1 MRISVG
7 AKILILCLVSNI
19 LVAFETECQ
28 SFRFR
33 NYTTGE
39 NLPSNV
45 VYTVNQDNNGYLW
58 IGTPEGISR
67 FDGFEFFNVTFP
79 DSAMGRYPT
88 ASMKD
93 RNGTIWY
100 GFNDGTVFCTDKSG
114 LRQINI
120 ENVNT
125 ISAIVE
131 GPDGLIYVFPQRQKI
146 FSVNPSGQKEVQNYA
161 PADGIMIFSAC
172 FTRSGNI
179 LAGTQENIL
188 VCNLND
194 ASITVVDAVEGFD
207 YARILSIHPVDNND
221 NFIIGTDG
229 NGLFK
234 LSLQAGSKL
243 LERFENHPELETIT
257 VKSISEDSEKNLWV
271 STAESGVIKITLTG
285 DRKEIGKI
293 QFFDEESGL
302 PGNNVTQVFQDAEGN
317 HWIATNGN
325 GLSVLVSDA
334 FSFIAPG
341 RNNNP
346 NNIIFVKRLNG
357 NLFIGTPTGYY
368 IINDKAGKP
377 PVFYDI
383 SARIGRTEA
392 VSYQIDE
399 ENTVWIGTKGAGLF
413 RINGKGIAELFYR
426 SGDTGADYINNIKTD
441 GPDIWLATLNGVR
454 IIDKVRRTLRESY
467 NINNGLPHNYITQ
480 LHLTGK
486 GTAVIATESERI
498 VRIRIGEGII
508 TDEAVMQ
515 GSTLNKITAVTEDK
529 NGVIWAATA
538 GNGIF
543 RCYADS
549 VVSVTTA
556 NGIFSNYCYSI
567 FADTESN
574 IWAGHERG
582 ISRLDQKSGVIKTYS
597 NDFAQWGA
605 CNADC
610 VFEDSDGRI
619 MIGTTRGLIVYDRSR
634 DLKPGIPPFNNINS
648 IVINN
653 REYPFREN
661 FSLPYRKNY
670 SLKVKYVGISL
681 SNPGR
686 VFYSTYLENYDID
699 WSELSASRE
708 VSYSLRDGNYKFNLI
723 SVNEDGLTQETT
735 SAFEIH
741 IKPPVWRAWWF
752 ILSLIAITAAVVIF
766 IVRQREKAQKK
777 IQEYLEKELEA
788 RTRVVME
795 QKAEIELQNHEITDS
810 INYAKRIQ
818 SSILPDINKLKEHFG
833 DAFII
838 FHPRDIVSGDFYWFE
853 KVDDDRFVLVCAD
866 STGHGVPGAFMSMIG
881 TTLLQDIVVRQRI
894 TKPSEILS
902 ILDKQIFSILNKNL
916 DVGVSNDG
924 MDIVVCEF
932 TRGNRHLRF
941 ASAMRPV
948 IILLNGETYYIKG
961 NRASVGGE
969 SVSEKYFDDQEYYLN
984 KGDLIYLFSDGLP
997 DQFGG
1002 HEGKKMKIARL
1013 KSLINDHSH
1022 LDLGRQKEEIEK
1034 FYFAWKGDYEQ
1045 VDDILLLGV
1054 RI

>member
-1 MRISVG
+1 MKVSIS
-7 AKILILCLVSNI
+7 AKIIILSLFSYF
-19 LVAFETECQ
+19 LLTFEAECQ
-28 SFRFR
+28 SYRFR
-33 NYTTGE
+33 NYGTGE

-58 IGTPEGISR
+58 VGTPEGLAR
-67 FDGFEFFNVTFP
+67 FDGFEFFNVVFP

-88 ASMKD
+88 ASLKD
-93 RNGTIWY
+93 KNGTIWY

-125 ISAIVE
+125 ISTIIE
-131 GPDGLIYVFPQRQKI
+131 GPDGLIYVFPQRQNI
-146 FSVNPSGQKEVQNYA
+146 FSINPSGQKEVQSYA
-161 PADGIMIFSAC
+161 PAEGIMIFSAC

-194 ASITVVDAVEGFD
+194 ASMTVVDAVEGFD
-207 YARILSIHPVDNND
+207 YARILSIHPVDDND
-221 NFIIGTDG
+221 NYIIGTDG

-234 LSLQAGSKL
+234 LSISSGNKQ
-243 LERFENHPELETIT
+243 LERFENYPALATLTI
-257 VKSISEDSEKNLWV
+257 KSISEDAERNLWV
-271 STAESGVIKITLTG
+271 STSESGVLEITLTG
-285 DRKEIGKI
+285 DRKEIEKI
-293 QFFDEESGL
+293 QFFNEVSGL
-302 PGNNVTQVFQDAEGN
+302 PGNNITQVFQDAEGN
-317 HWIATNGN
+317 HWFATNGN

-334 FSFIAPG
+334 FSFNSPG
-341 RNNNP
+341 KDNNQ
-346 NNIIFVKRLNG
+346 NNIILVKRLKD
-357 NLFIGTPTGYY
+357 NLFIGTPVGYY
-368 IINDKAGKP
+368 IFNEKEGKP

-383 SARIGRTEA
+383 SAKIGKAEA
-392 VSYQIDE
+392 ISFQIDE
-399 ENTVWIGTKGAGLF
+399 DNTVWIGTRGNGLY
-413 RINGKGIAELFYR
+413 RINGNGSAELFYR

-441 GPDIWLATLNGVR
+441 GKALWLATLNGVR
-454 IIDKVRRTLRESY
+454 IVDKATRTLMESY

-480 LHLTGK
+480 LYLTDNN
-486 GTAVIATESERI
+486 TAVIATESERI
-498 VRIRIGEGII
+498 VRIRLGEGISS
-508 TDEAVMQ
+508 DEAVMQ
-515 GSTLNKITAVTEDK
+515 GFTLNKITAVTGDD

-543 RCYADS
+543 KCFADS
-549 VVSVTTA
+549 VVQVSAA
-556 NGIFSNYCYSI
+556 NGLFSNYCYSI
-567 FADTESN
+567 FADSENN

-582 ISRLDQKSGVIKTYS
+582 ISRIDQKSGVIKTYS
-597 NDFAQWGA
+597 TDFAQWGS

-610 VFEDSDGRI
+610 IYEDSDKRI
-619 MIGTTRGLIVYDRSR
+619 MIGTTKGLIVYDRSR
-634 DLKPGIPPFNNINS
+634 DRKSGIPPFNNINS
-648 IVINN
+648 IIINN
-653 REYPFREN
+653 REYPFSEN
-661 FSLPYRKNY
+661 ISLPYRKNY
-670 SLKVKYVGISL
+670 SLRVKYVGISL
-681 SNPGR
+681 SNPEK
-686 VFYSTYLENYDID
+686 VFYATYLENYDID
-699 WSELSASRE
+699 WSEFSASRE
-708 VSYSLRDGNYKFNLI
+708 VSYSLRDGNYRFNLI
-723 SVNEDGLTQETT
+723 SVNEDGLTQETS

-752 ILSLIAITAAVVIF
+752 ILSLIAVTASAVVF

-788 RTRVVME
+788 RTKVVME

-948 IILLNGETYYIKG
+948 IILLNGESYYIKG

-1013 KSLINDHSH
+1013 KSLINDHSQFD
-1022 LDLGRQKEEIEK
+1022 LDRQKEEIEK
-1034 FYFAWKGDYEQ
+1034 FYYDWKGDYEQ